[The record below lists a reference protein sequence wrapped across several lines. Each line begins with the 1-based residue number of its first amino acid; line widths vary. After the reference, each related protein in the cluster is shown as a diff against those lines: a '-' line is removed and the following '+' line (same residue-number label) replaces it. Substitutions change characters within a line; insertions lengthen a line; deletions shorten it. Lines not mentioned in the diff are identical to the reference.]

1 MDQRIIKNNDVQK
14 LLLLFI
20 TAELGLE
27 ISDENMNRH
36 KAYIQSWI
44 SVLEKNPNELFK
56 AIRDADLITN
66 YIKEK
71 EIEFILQDSNVLK
84 MNLLHKDER

>member
-1 MDQRIIKNNDVQK
+1 
-14 LLLLFI
+14 
-20 TAELGLE
+20 
-27 ISDENMNRH
+27 MNRH

-56 AIRDADLITN
+56 AIQDADLITN

-71 EIEFILQDSNVLK
+71 GDFEFILQDSNVLE
-84 MNLLHKDER
+84 DEFIAQR